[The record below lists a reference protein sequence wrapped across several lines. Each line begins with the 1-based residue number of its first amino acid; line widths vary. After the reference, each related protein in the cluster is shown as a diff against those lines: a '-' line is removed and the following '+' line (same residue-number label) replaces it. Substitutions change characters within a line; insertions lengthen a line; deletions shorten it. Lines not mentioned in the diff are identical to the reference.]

1 MENTCTSHQS
11 TKQESTEGRLAFY
24 KMIKEYKFCQ
34 VLCKQ
39 IGIISL
45 RLKLVF
51 ITIPES
57 KDNSVTEVYLNFEL
71 WHDKKSKHLV
81 LLFNFF
87 RSFLFQ
93 KLWKQRKKTAGAQY
107 TEENADN
114 TECDNFNTCT
124 VNIS

>member
-57 KDNSVTEVYLNFEL
+57 KDNSVSEVDLNFEL
-71 WHDKKSKHLV
+71 WHDNNLTQNIIV
-81 LLFNFF
+81 QLLLFV
-87 RSFLFQ
+87 SFLE
-93 KLWKQRKKTAGAQY
+93 TME
-107 TEENADN
+107 TEEEDAW
-114 TECDNFNTCT
+114 TT
-124 VNIS
+124 VHRGKRR